1 MAHPATRISFLQFV
15 FFAGLGAVV
24 VRSAQ
29 LQLVEGGQWAS
40 EAARTRTATRAL
52 APKRGTIYDRNGTP
66 LAVSQEFYRVGVAT
80 WEVPGR
86 ARPRVADLLVRE
98 LDLNPTE
105 VRAAFRRARPRE
117 DYLYRYAPASASDV
131 EALRD
136 IRGVHLDRVY
146 RRAYPSGG
154 VALGILGS
162 IVPDSARGQTGLE
175 RVLDSLLRG
184 VPGEATFLRDRAGR
198 EYESPDRLIR
208 SPVAGHDV
216 VLTLDAELQGIAEA
230 GLAETLEQQDA
241 SAGDVVLLD
250 PRSGEVLALATQ
262 VRRPEGARKAGAW
275 IPAEPG
281 STIKPFAAAAL
292 LQLGK
297 ARASDSVDGENGEW
311 HLPRRARPIKD
322 THPRAGYLTLAKAIE
337 ISSNVGATKFTLRL
351 TPEEHYDILRDFG
364 FGTPTGIEVPGES
377 PGILKKPHRWQP
389 DNTQPSMAQGYEL
402 EVTPLQMAAA
412 YSALAH
418 DGLLPSVTLIREI
431 RDPAGAVVYRHDPA
445 PVRRVVT
452 PAVAA
457 QVRGFL
463 SLAAGE
469 GGTGSRAQLDR
480 YKVIGKTGT
489 ARNVVGRTY
498 TNSYTAS
505 FAGLFPADDP
515 LLVAV
520 VRIVDPE
527 GGQYYGGEV
536 AAPLMRRMLQDAL
549 AARRSAIDRTRF
561 AERVAA
567 APGAEPREERPRA
580 AVHVAIPRRAAAPPA
595 PAALEVPDVRGVSVR
610 QAALALHRRG
620 FRVQL
625 EGSGVVQGTAP
636 APGDSAKA
644 GSVVTIRGSSDRG
657 IGRTGE

>member
-1 MAHPATRISFLQFV
+1 MANSSTRISFIQFL

-24 VRSAQ
+24 ARSAQ
-29 LQLVEGGQWAS
+29 LQLFEGAKWS
-40 EAARTRTATRAL
+40 KEAARTRTATRAL
-52 APKRGTIYDRNGTP
+52 APRRGTIYDRNGTP

-80 WEVPGR
+80 WEVPVRQRG
-86 ARPRVADLLVRE
+86 RVARLLVKD
-98 LDLNPTE
+98 LDFNATQ
-105 VRAAFRRARPRE
+105 VRASFRRAKPKE
-117 DYLYRYAPASASDV
+117 DYLYRYTPASASDV
-131 EALRD
+131 EELRD

-162 IVPDSARGQTGLE
+162 IVPDSARGRTGLE
-175 RVLDSLLRG
+175 RSLDSLLRG
-184 VPGEATFLRDRAGR
+184 IPGEATFLRDRSGR
-198 EYESPDRLIR
+198 EYESPDRLLR

-216 VLTLDAELQGIAEA
+216 LLTLDAELQGIAEA
-230 GLAETLEQQDA
+230 GLAETLNEQDA

-250 PRSGEVLALATQ
+250 PRTGEVLAMATQ
-262 VRRPEGARKAGAW
+262 VRRPAGARKAGAW

-281 STIKPFAAAAL
+281 STIKPFAAAGL
-292 LQLGK
+292 LQLHR
-297 ARASDSVDGENGEW
+297 ARANDSVYGENGEW
-311 HLPRRARPIKD
+311 HLARRSRPIKD
-322 THPRAGYLTLAKAIE
+322 THPRKGWLTLSTAIE
-337 ISSNVGATKFTLRL
+337 ISSNVGAAKFTLKL
-351 TPEEHYDILRDFG
+351 SPEEHYDILRDFG

-412 YSALAH
+412 YAALAH
-418 DGLLPSVTLIREI
+418 DGLLPGVTLIREI
-431 RDPAGAVVYRHDPA
+431 RDPEGQVVYRHDPK

-452 PAVAA
+452 SEVAA

-469 GGTGSRAQLDR
+469 GGTGSKAQLDR

-489 ARNVVGRTY
+489 ARNVVGGRY
-498 TNSYTAS
+498 TSSYTSS
-505 FAGLFPADDP
+505 FAGVFPADDP

-527 GGQYYGGEV
+527 GGAYYGGTV

-549 AARRSAIDRTRF
+549 AARRGAIDRSRF

-567 APGAEPREERPRA
+567 APGAPPAEDRPA
-580 AVHVAIPRRAAAPPA
+580 SPLQIAVPRRAGAPPA
-595 PAALEVPDVRGVSVR
+595 PALLEVPDVRGVSVR

-625 EGSGVVQGTAP
+625 DGTGVVQSTAP
-636 APGDSAKA
+636 AMGDSARA
-644 GSVVTIRGSSDRG
+644 GSVVLVTAH
-657 IGRTGE
+657 

>member
-1 MAHPATRISFLQFV
+1 MANPATRISFIQFL

-24 VRSAQ
+24 VRAAQ
-29 LQLVEGGQWAS
+29 LQLFEGARWS
-40 EAARTRTATRAL
+40 KEAAKTRTATRAL
-52 APKRGTIYDRNGTP
+52 APRRGTIYDRNGTP

-80 WEVPGR
+80 WEVPVRQRGT
-86 ARPRVADLLVRE
+86 VAGLLVKD
-98 LDLNPTE
+98 LDFSPTE
-105 VRAAFRRARPRE
+105 VKSSFRRAKPKE
-117 DYLYRYAPASASDV
+117 DYLYRYTPASASDV
-131 EALRD
+131 EDLRD

-175 RVLDSLLRG
+175 RAMDSLLRG
-184 VPGEATFLRDRAGR
+184 VPGEATFLRDRSGR
-198 EYESPDRLIR
+198 EYESPDRLLR
-208 SPVAGHDV
+208 LPVAGHDV
-216 VLTLDAELQGIAEA
+216 LLTLDAELQGIAEA
-230 GLAETLEQQDA
+230 GLAETLEAQDA
-241 SAGDVVLLD
+241 AAGDVVLLD
-250 PRSGEVLALATQ
+250 PRTGEVLAMATE
-262 VRRPEGARKAGAW
+262 VRRAAGARKAGAW

-281 STIKPFAAAAL
+281 STIKPFAAAGL
-292 LQLGK
+292 LQLHRAK
-297 ARASDSVDGENGEW
+297 ATDSVYGENGEW
-311 HLPRRARPIKD
+311 HLPRRSRPIKD
-322 THPRAGYLTLAKAIE
+322 THPRKGWLTLAKAIE
-337 ISSNVGATKFTLRL
+337 VSSNVGASKFTLKL
-351 TPEEHYDILRDFG
+351 SPQEHYDILRDFG

-431 RDPAGAVVYRHDPA
+431 RDPEGQVVYRHEPK

-452 PAVAA
+452 SEVAA
-457 QVRGFL
+457 EVRGFL

-469 GGTGSRAQLDR
+469 GGTGSKAQLDR
-480 YKVIGKTGT
+480 YQVIGKTGT
-489 ARNVVGRTY
+489 ARNVVGRSY

-527 GGQYYGGEV
+527 GGSYYGGEV

-549 AARRSAIDRTRF
+549 AARRSAIDRSRF
-561 AERVAA
+561 AERVAPV
-567 APGAEPREERPRA
+567 PGAAQPDKQPSA
-580 AVHVAIPRRAAAPPA
+580 AVQVAVPNKGGASPA
-595 PAALEVPDVRGVSVR
+595 PALLEVPEVRGVSVR
-610 QAALALHRRG
+610 QAALSLHRRG

-625 EGSGVVQGTAP
+625 EGTGVVQATLP
-636 APGDSAKA
+636 AVGDSARA
-644 GSVVTIRGSSDRG
+644 GSVVLVTAH
-657 IGRTGE
+657 

>member
-1 MAHPATRISFLQFV
+1 MANSATRISFLQFL

-24 VRSAQ
+24 VRAAQ
-29 LQLVEGGQWAS
+29 LQLVEGKKWS
-40 EAARTRTATRAL
+40 KEAARTRTATRAL
-52 APKRGTIYDRNGTP
+52 APRRGTIYDRNGTP

-80 WEVPGR
+80 WEVP
-86 ARPRVADLLVRE
+86 ARQRDRVAGILVRD
-98 LDLNPTE
+98 LDFNAGE
-105 VRAAFRRARPRE
+105 VRTNFRRAKVKE

-131 EALRD
+131 EDLRD

-162 IVPDSARGQTGLE
+162 IIPDSARGQTGLE
-175 RVLDSLLRG
+175 RALDSLLRG
-184 VPGEATFLRDRAGR
+184 VPGEATFLRDRSGR

-216 VLTLDAELQGIAEA
+216 LLTLDAELQGIAEA
-230 GLAETLEQQDA
+230 GLAETVEEQDA
-241 SAGDVVLLD
+241 AAGDVVLLD
-250 PRSGEVLALATQ
+250 PRSGEVLAMATEI
-262 VRRPEGARKAGAW
+262 RRPAGARKAGAW

-281 STIKPFAAAAL
+281 STIKPFAAAGL
-292 LQLGK
+292 LQLGRAK
-297 ARASDSVDGENGEW
+297 ATDSVYGENGEW
-311 HLPRRARPIKD
+311 HLPRRSRPIKD
-322 THPRAGYLTLAKAIE
+322 THPHPGYLTLARAIE
-337 ISSNVGATKFTLRL
+337 VSSNIGATKFTLRL
-351 TPEEHYDILRDFG
+351 SPSEHFDILRDFG

-412 YSALAH
+412 YAALAH

-431 RDPAGAVVYRHDPA
+431 RDPEGRIVYQHEPR

-452 PAVAA
+452 PEVAA

-489 ARNVVGRTY
+489 ARNVVGGMY

-527 GGQYYGGEV
+527 GGKYYGGDV

-549 AARRSAIDRTRF
+549 AARRGAIDRTRF

-567 APGAEPREERPRA
+567 TPGAARTEDRPAA
-580 AVHVAIPRRAAAPPA
+580 AVQVQVPLQAGAPPA
-595 PAALEVPDVRGVSVR
+595 PALLEVPDVRGVSVR
-610 QAALALHRRG
+610 QAALSLHRRG

-625 EGSGVVQGTAP
+625 EGNGLVQGTAP
-636 APGDSAKA
+636 AAGDSARA
-644 GSVVTIRGSSDRG
+644 GSVVAVTAH
-657 IGRTGE
+657 

>member
-1 MAHPATRISFLQFV
+1 MANPATRISFIQFL

-24 VRSAQ
+24 ARSAQ
-29 LQLVEGGQWAS
+29 LQLFEGEKWS
-40 EAARTRTATRAL
+40 KEAERTRTSTRSL
-52 APKRGTIYDRNGTP
+52 APRRGTIYDRNGTP

-80 WEVPGR
+80 WEVP
-86 ARPRVADLLVRE
+86 ARHRDRVARLLVRE
-98 LDLNPTE
+98 LDFSQAE
-105 VRAAFRRARPRE
+105 VRTAFRRARPRE
-117 DYLYRYAPASASDV
+117 DYLYRYTPASASDV
-131 EALRD
+131 EELRD
-136 IRGVHLDRVY
+136 VRGVHLDRVY

-154 VALGILGS
+154 VALGILGN

-175 RVLDSLLRG
+175 RALDSLLKG
-184 VPGEATFLRDRAGR
+184 VPGEATYLRDRGGR

-208 SPVAGHDV
+208 SPVPGHDV
-216 VLTLDAELQGIAEA
+216 LLTLDAELQGIAEA

-241 SAGDVVLLD
+241 AAGDVVLLD
-250 PRSGEVLALATQ
+250 PRSGEVLAMATL
-262 VRRPEGARKAGAW
+262 VRRASGARKAGAW

-292 LQLGK
+292 LQLHRAK
-297 ARASDSVDGENGEW
+297 AADSVYAENGEW
-311 HLPRRARPIKD
+311 HLPKRSRPIKD

-337 ISSNVGATKFTLRL
+337 ISSNVGAAKFTLKL
-351 TPEEHYDILRDFG
+351 SPEEHYDILRDFG
-364 FGTPTGIEVPGES
+364 FGTATGIEVPGES
-377 PGILKKPHRWQP
+377 PGILKKPHRWQV
-389 DNTQPSMAQGYEL
+389 DNTQPSMAQGYEI

-412 YSALAH
+412 YAALAH

-431 RDPAGAVVYRHDPA
+431 RDPDGQVVYHHEPK

-452 PAVAA
+452 SEVAA
-457 QVRGFL
+457 EVRGFL

-489 ARNVVGRTY
+489 ARNVVGRSY

-505 FAGLFPADDP
+505 FAGVFPADDP

-520 VRIVDPE
+520 VRIVEPE
-527 GGQYYGGEV
+527 GSGYYGGEV

-549 AARRSAIDRTRF
+549 AARRGAIDRTRF

-567 APGAEPREERPRA
+567 
-580 AVHVAIPRRAAAPPA
+580 
-595 PAALEVPDVRGVSVR
+595 VPDGGMESKRPASPVEITVPVRAVPSRTPALLEIPNVTGVSVR

-620 FRVQL
+620 FRVHV
-625 EGSGVVQGTAP
+625 EGSGVVQGSAP
-636 APGDSAKA
+636 AAGDSARA
-644 GSVVTIRGSSDRG
+644 GSIVTIKTSS
-657 IGRTGE
+657 E